1 MIVLKRCVFA
11 TALLLAGAAALAAP
25 RTFSFVFSGSTFA
38 NSAKA
43 TGAIT
48 FEDTLLNNT
57 FNAATQFT
65 NFVYAVGGPEL
76 LALQVVVSGAS
87 AGNGSFGMAAFDRVE
102 WQTNGTLNLDQQ
114 LIGQPTANAPWGTAG
129 AGLGGDFNLFGL
141 AASAPTGVAPF
152 ELSAAGGESMQL
164 ISMAPISAVP
174 EPGPVALFAGGLA
187 LLAWRQRRPKRQL
200 VT

>member
-1 MIVLKRCVFA
+1 MTVLKKCVFA
-11 TALLLAGAAALAAP
+11 IALLLAGAAALASP

-43 TGAIT
+43 AGTIT

-57 FNAATQFT
+57 FGAATQFT

-76 LALQVVVSGAS
+76 LALKVVVSGAS

-114 LIGQPTANAPWGTAG
+114 LIGQPTTNAPWGTAD
-129 AGLGGDFNLFGL
+129 AGLGGDFNLFSL
-141 AASAPTGVAPF
+141 AGSAPTGVAPF
-152 ELSAAGGESMQL
+152 ELSTAGGESMHL

-174 EPGPVALFAGGLA
+174 EPGLAALFMCGLA
-187 LLAWRQRRPKRQL
+187 LLAWCKRCVKRQ
-200 VT
+200 VFT